1 MLRAVLK
8 NIKRIDKNM
17 PSLEERNSII
27 ENNIQY
33 LRDKYQID
41 PKRLILI
48 EKAVRNA
55 LKAKYI
61 ESLFLPLESYE
72 KLFDALA
79 DFVASSSLIEESQ
92 ARFTSV
98 NFNDFLLSI
107 LFLSATTIIVQENAR
122 AIKNN

>member
-1 MLRAVLK
+1 
-8 NIKRIDKNM
+8 M